1 MIKLFKVCGGIGGR
15 APKVLGKRARGE
27 DLPEEK
33 KLRNTSR
40 HALNLVRRESLAAT
54 GVLDVISFDEE
65 TIIAETE
72 LGMLI
77 IKGINLHVNRLNL
90 ENGELAVDG
99 EISGINYEES
109 GGYVKGSRNL
119 LGKLFR

>member
-1 MIKLFKVCGGIGGR
+1 M
-15 APKVLGKRARGE
+15 
-27 DLPEEK
+27 PEEK
-33 KLRNTSR
+33 KFKGTSR
-40 HALNLVRRESLAAT
+40 HSINVVRRESLAAT
-54 GVLDVISFDEE
+54 GVVDVISFDEE

-77 IKGINLHVNRLNL
+77 IRGQNLHVNRLSL

-99 EISGINYEES
+99 EIDGLTYEDT
-109 GGYVKGSRNL
+109 GGYPKGGKSL

>member
-1 MIKLFKVCGGIGGR
+1 M
-15 APKVLGKRARGE
+15 PDE
-27 DLPEEK
+27 TK
-33 KLRNTSR
+33 KNLTR
-40 HALNLVRRESLAAT
+40 HAINIIRRESLAAT

-72 LGMLI
+72 LGILV

-90 ENGELAVDG
+90 ENGELAIDG
-99 EISGINYEES
+99 EVNSVSYEDS
-109 GGYVKGSRNL
+109 GGYSKGGRSSL

>member
-1 MIKLFKVCGGIGGR
+1 M
-15 APKVLGKRARGE
+15 
-27 DLPEEK
+27 PEEK
-33 KLRNTSR
+33 KMRNPSR
-40 HALNLVRRESLAAT
+40 HAISLIRRESLTAS
-54 GVLDVISFDEE
+54 GVIDVVSFDEE

-90 ENGELAVDG
+90 ENGELAIDG
-99 EISGINYEES
+99 EVSSITYEDQS
-109 GGYVKGSRNL
+109 GYVKGNKSI

>member
-1 MIKLFKVCGGIGGR
+1 M
-15 APKVLGKRARGE
+15 P
-27 DLPEEK
+27 DEK
-33 KLRNTSR
+33 KIKNQSR
-40 HALNLVRRESLAAT
+40 HAINLMRRENMSIT

-99 EISGINYEES
+99 EISGITYEEP
-109 GGYVKGSRNL
+109 GGYAKGKSIF
-119 LGKLFR
+119 GKLFR

>member
-1 MIKLFKVCGGIGGR
+1 M
-15 APKVLGKRARGE
+15 
-27 DLPEEK
+27 PEEK
-33 KLRNTSR
+33 KQRSASG
-40 HALNLVRRESLAAT
+40 HAINLVRRENMTAT

-77 IKGINLHVNRLNL
+77 IRGINLHVSRLNL
-90 ENGELAVDG
+90 ENGELAING
-99 EISGINYEES
+99 EVSGITYEDPNGYTKS
-109 GGYVKGSRNL
+109 GKSL

>member
-1 MIKLFKVCGGIGGR
+1 M
-15 APKVLGKRARGE
+15 
-27 DLPEEK
+27 PEEK
-33 KLRNTSR
+33 KFKSASR
-40 HALNLVRRESLAAT
+40 HAINLVRRESMTAT

-65 TIIAETE
+65 SIIAETE

-77 IKGINLHVNRLNL
+77 IRGINLHVNRLNL

-99 EISGINYEES
+99 EVSGITYEDS
-109 GGYVKGSRNL
+109 GGYVKGKPSL

>member
-1 MIKLFKVCGGIGGR
+1 MY
-15 APKVLGKRARGE
+15 
-27 DLPEEK
+27 EEK
-33 KLRNTSR
+33 KNRNPSR
-40 HALNLVRRESLAAT
+40 HTINIIRRESLTAA

-65 TIIAETE
+65 SIIAETE

-90 ENGELAVDG
+90 ENGELAIDG
-99 EISGINYEES
+99 EISGITYEDSAGYTKS
-109 GGYVKGSRNL
+109 GKSL

>member
-1 MIKLFKVCGGIGGR
+1 M
-15 APKVLGKRARGE
+15 
-27 DLPEEK
+27 PEEK
-33 KLRNTSR
+33 KTRNPSR
-40 HALNLVRRESLAAT
+40 HAINLVRRESMAAT
-54 GVLDVISFDEE
+54 GVVDVISFDEE

-90 ENGELAVDG
+90 ENGELAIDG
-99 EISGINYEES
+99 EISSLTYEDS
-109 GGYVKGSRNL
+109 GGYVKGNKSI